1 MVSCMISVPRVVW
14 MPGGLRLEIHLGG
27 DDTAGAFCLMLDDPP
42 ANWSLPEHRH
52 RAEAETIHVLDGEFE
67 VTMEARTSR
76 LRPGETL
83 HVPAGAVHA
92 TRNVG
97 ARRGRRMVIY
107 SPAGIENFFL
117 EAGAV
122 TSDADVN
129 LGALV
134 DAATRYGWEF
144 LASRQAPS

>member
-1 MVSCMISVPRVVW
+1 

-27 DDTAGAFCLMLDDPP
+27 EETGGAFCLLFDDPP
-42 ANWSLPEHRH
+42 SNWSLPEHRH
-52 RAEAETIHVLDGEFE
+52 RSESETIHILDGEFE
-67 VTMEARTSR
+67 VTMDARVAR
-76 LRPGETL
+76 LKPGQTL
-83 HVPAGAVHA
+83 HVPAGTVHA

-97 ARRGRRMVIY
+97 TRRGRRMLIY
-107 SPAGIENFFL
+107 SPAGIERFFL

-122 TSDADVN
+122 TADAGVN

-144 LASRQAPS
+144 LASPQV

>member
-1 MVSCMISVPRVVW
+1 MISVPRVVW

-27 DDTAGAFCLMLDDPP
+27 EETAGAFCLMFDDPP
-42 ANWSLPEHRH
+42 ANWALPEHRH

-76 LRPGETL
+76 LGAGETL
-83 HVPAGAVHA
+83 HVPAGYVHS

-97 ARRGRRMVIY
+97 PRRGRRMVVY
-107 SPAGIENFFL
+107 SPAGIEQFFL

-122 TSDADVN
+122 TADADVN

-144 LASRQAPS
+144 LAMPQAPS